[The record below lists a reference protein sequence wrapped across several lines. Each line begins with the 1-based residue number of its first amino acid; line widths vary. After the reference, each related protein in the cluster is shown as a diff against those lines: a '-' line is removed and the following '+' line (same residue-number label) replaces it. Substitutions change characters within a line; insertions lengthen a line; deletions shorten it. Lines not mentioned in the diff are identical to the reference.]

1 MVGYIYI
8 MYNPCILPQGLLKIG
23 LTKCINKRIKSL
35 SNTSVPDDYILLSKY
50 RVKDMIKAEKMVF
63 SKLHS
68 FRHKKEFFLC
78 DLDFANEVSRKV
90 SEIIN
95 RPISKIKK
103 KEILTDDELENLSSS
118 SFYSNVSLDA
128 PLFED

>member
-23 LTKCINKRIKSL
+23 LTKCTNMRIKSL
-35 SNTSVPDDYILLSKY
+35 SNTSVPDDYILLSKF

-63 SKLHS
+63 SKLNS

-78 DLDFANEVSRKV
+78 DLGFAKEICRKV
-90 SEIIN
+90 ADIIN
-95 RPISKIKK
+95 RPILNTSKK
-103 KEILTDDELENLSSS
+103 KTLTDDDIDNLSP
-118 SFYSNVSLDA
+118 SFFNNLSLEA